1 MAGEETAQATGAR
14 FIRPPAMIKVVGV
27 GGGGCN
33 AIRRMAAKQ
42 VAGVEF
48 IAVNTDI
55 KSLESI
61 QGITA
66 IQIGEELT
74 HGWGAGGKPEVG
86 AESAEKGKETLRKF
100 VKDADLIFVTAGM
113 GGGTG
118 TGAAPVVAKIARES
132 GALTVGVVT
141 TPFSF
146 EGKRRL
152 EQAIGGVGELKKNV
166 DNLVVIHNDRLL
178 TMVAE
183 DVPMREAFA
192 MADEVVMQGI
202 LGVSS
207 VINVPGEINV
217 DLADVKALMSIPGAA
232 LMAVGIGSGSRA
244 AADAAAQAINN
255 PLLELSMHGA
265 KGVLFNVAGGKDLT
279 IGQVNAAG
287 EMIAKAADPE
297 AMIFFGMA
305 HDPTMEGKARITL
318 IATGIPGAEEAIQE
332 SLKKFLPHSPSRD
345 AGPSPLSS
353 LSSSS
358 SAAWKKKF

>member
-1 MAGEETAQATGAR
+1 MSNGETAQETGAR
-14 FIRPPAMIKVVGV
+14 FIRPPAMIKVIGV

-33 AIRRMAAKQ
+33 AVRRMAAQQ
-42 VAGVEF
+42 VVGVEF
-48 IAVNTDI
+48 VAVNTDI
-55 KSLESI
+55 KSLESV

-66 IQIGEELT
+66 LQIGEELT

-86 AESAEKGKETLRKF
+86 AESAEKGKETLRKY

-118 TGAAPVVAKIARES
+118 TGAAPVVAQIARES

-141 TPFSF
+141 TPFTF

-152 EQAIGGVGELKKNV
+152 EQAISGVGNLKKNV

-178 TMVAE
+178 QMVAE
-183 DVPMREAFA
+183 DVPMRQAFA
-192 MADEVVMQGI
+192 MADETVMQGI

-217 DLADVKALMSIPGAA
+217 DLADVKALMSIPGTA
-232 LMAVGIGSGSRA
+232 LMAVGNGAGGRA
-244 AADAAAQAINN
+244 ALEAANQAINN
-255 PLLELSMHGA
+255 PLLDLSMHGA

-287 EMIAKAADPE
+287 ELIAKAADPE
-297 AMIFFGMA
+297 AIIFFGMGN
-305 HDPTMEGKARITL
+305 DPSMEGKARITL
-318 IATGIPGAEEAIQE
+318 IATGIPGEDEAIQE
-332 SLKKFLPHSPSRD
+332 SLKKFLSRPLHGSGAVFGDSPW
-345 AGPSPLSS
+345 LKI
-353 LSSSS
+353 LH
-358 SAAWKKKF
+358 

>member
-1 MAGEETAQATGAR
+1 MPGEGMTQETGAR

-33 AIRRMAAKQ
+33 AVRRMAAKQ

-48 IAVNTDI
+48 LAVNTDI
-55 KSLESI
+55 KSLESV
-61 QGITA
+61 QGIMA

-86 AESAEKGKETLRKF
+86 AESAEKGKESLRKF
-100 VKDADLIFVTAGM
+100 IRDADLIFVTAGM

-118 TGAAPVVAKIARES
+118 TGAAPVVAKIAKES

-152 EQAIGGVGELKKNV
+152 EQAIAGVGELKKNV
-166 DNLVVIHNDRLL
+166 DNLVVIHNDQLL
-178 TMVAE
+178 KMVAE

-217 DLADVKALMSIPGAA
+217 DLADVKALMSIPGTA
-232 LMAVGIGSGSRA
+232 LMAVGNGSGAKA
-244 AADAAAQAINN
+244 ALDAASQAINN
-255 PLLELSMHGA
+255 PLLELSIHGA
-265 KGVLFNVAGGKDLT
+265 KGVLFNIAGGKDLT

-297 AMIFFGMA
+297 AIIFFGMTT
-305 HDPTMEGKARITL
+305 DPTMEGKARITL
-318 IATGIPGAEEAIQE
+318 IATGIPGTDEAIQE
-332 SLKKFLPHSPSRD
+332 SLKKFLARPQLHD
-345 AGPSPLSS
+345 TTAASS
-353 LSSSS
+353 LSASR
-358 SAAWKKKF
+358 KKLW